1 MNKIDAFIYE
11 FKHRKQYIFLFT
23 RNNLKKENDF
33 IINELDKADTF
44 LLFGETFSHNKI
56 TKAIFIGLNVFFVV
70 APLILACFIAID
82 FIEFVARKADIT
94 DMLILVDG
102 YHPIIQYG
110 LFTILA
116 VDIGV
121 ILPLVYISL
130 TDWINKWLPVSNFGE
145 MKIRGYFLKNKD
157 YVNRLCEKYKL
168 SPSIVLSRLEWRVGL
183 KEKPEGRTYFI
194 TILALVI
201 SIITLFNEEIL
212 QTAFE
217 SLYDWRMVLWTIVIV
232 CSICAPLFCLSYL
245 RTRKNYKE
253 DQYLLSILEE
263 IVYCDKEDGNK

>member
-11 FKHRKQYIFLFT
+11 FKHRKQYLFLFT

-33 IINELDKADTF
+33 LINELDKADTF

-56 TKAIFIGLNVFFVV
+56 TKAIFIGLNVFFTV

-82 FIEFVARKADIT
+82 FIEFVAREADIT
-94 DMLILVDG
+94 DILVLVDG
-102 YHPIIQYG
+102 YHSIIQYG
-110 LFTILA
+110 LFAIL
-116 VDIGV
+116 VIDIGAT
-121 ILPLVYISL
+121 LMFVYFL
-130 TDWINKWLPVSNFGE
+130 MTDWINKWLPVSNFGE

-157 YVNRLCEKYKL
+157 FVNRLCEKYNL

-183 KEKPEGRTYFI
+183 KEKPDGRNYFI
-194 TILALVI
+194 TILALAI

-232 CSICAPLFCLSYL
+232 CSICMPPFCLSYL

-263 IVYCDKEDGNK
+263 IVYCDEKGGNK